1 MWTLYTK
8 RSSSASDPPPTVEM
22 KRQSLGIPF
31 GKRQKRETA
40 HTKRSS
46 LASDPP
52 PTVEMK
58 RQWLGVSFG
67 KRQKRERGG
76 SDGGAKSVG
85 LLQACYVK
93 VGVQPPSMPVG
104 WVAPTPPGNPFRRA
118 HGKSETTFVL
128 QNSKLLYESGLRFG
142 VRGLFRYVL
151 KCDANAIVAQDG
163 QPTVSESGEMMKRY
177 TLLIRN
183 PLQQTLDI
191 GSLLQEKL
199 RILGYRK
206 RTSVNSRPNLKVRLQ
221 FP

>member
-1 MWTLYTK
+1 MD
-8 RSSSASDPPPTVEM
+8 A
-22 KRQSLGIPF
+22 
-31 GKRQKRETA
+31 
-40 HTKRSS
+40 
-46 LASDPP
+46 
-52 PTVEMK
+52 
-58 RQWLGVSFG
+58 
-67 KRQKRERGG
+67 RGNQYRFEKKTRHRK
-76 SDGGAKSVG
+76 AIF
-85 LLQACYVK
+85 A
-93 VGVQPPSMPVG
+93 
-104 WVAPTPPGNPFRRA
+104 FRRA
-118 HGKSETTFVL
+118 HAKSETTFVL

-163 QPTVSESGEMMKRY
+163 QTTVSESGEMMERY

-183 PLQQTLDI
+183 PLQHTLDI